1 MLHTAKNYNTIMNN
15 DNPMLNRRKQPARAK
30 TLDKSRFQTEEK
42 KSISEESFT
51 SSEDDTESHIAE
63 IPKLKIQID
72 EMSNEDLNFKTSFSN
87 HADDNLRVP
96 LKVMASLSKRNPMN
110 VRSTAQENVVT
121 IDNQEYSMPFE
132 FTAEEIKEAFDT
144 LDINKNEYITS
155 SELTLFL
162 DILGISATEE
172 DVDEM
177 IRIADKQ
184 GLGKVFYDEFLEL
197 GKGKLLSPIGVAYP
211 PSIPLLERRNQKITP
226 YSKDAFDQ
234 LERVKPVESKFAFMK
249 DKPRDMKDVS
259 KPKKTHNIVA
269 SANNVPKET
278 RISHLK
284 RFYESAMF
292 KFPPLLEKYKANKNL
307 NAYIL
312 DYNSF
317 VDFFSIGD
325 KKIAKGLFS
334 LLLWPNTKFLDLREL
349 LVNWVAMQNWSAVNK
364 AYIAYHVIDL
374 EEKGTIDFEGF
385 MDIVVWLNIVCDR
398 VKKERIVKKI
408 WEKFRINLEESIDL
422 GFYEKI
428 IQNFSEVLFPDIN
441 SDENEKKV
449 N

>member
-1 MLHTAKNYNTIMNN
+1 MNIESN
-15 DNPMLNRRKQPARAK
+15 LVNKRKQPTRAK
-30 TLDKSRFQTEEK
+30 TLDKSRFHTEDQ

-51 SSEDDTESHIAE
+51 SSDDGSESKIGE
-63 IPKLKIQID
+63 IPKLRLKID
-72 EMSNEDLNFKTSFSN
+72 EISHEDENLQSSFSN
-87 HADDNLRVP
+87 QFDENQNIPIKLPQPHSQRHPQNI
-96 LKVMASLSKRNPMN
+96 
-110 VRSTAQENVVT
+110 RSTAQENVVT
-121 IDNQEYSMPFE
+121 IDNHEHTMAFE

-155 SELTLFL
+155 AELTLFL
-162 DILGISATEE
+162 DILGIGAKEE
-172 DVDEM
+172 EIDEM
-177 IRIADKQ
+177 IRMADKQ

-211 PSIPLLERRNQKITP
+211 PSIPLLERRNKKITP
-226 YSKDAFDQ
+226 YSKDAFEQ
-234 LERVKPVESKFAFMK
+234 LDTLKPHEGKLAFLK
-249 DKPRDMKDVS
+249 DKPKDIKETS
-259 KPKKTHNIVA
+259 KPKRTQNIIT
-269 SANNVPKET
+269 SSNSISRET
-278 RISHLK
+278 RIQHLK
-284 RFYESAMF
+284 RFYESVMF

-307 NAYIL
+307 GAFIL
-312 DYNSF
+312 EYNSF
-317 VDFFSIGD
+317 VEFFSIDD
-325 KKIAKGLFS
+325 KKLAKSLFS

-408 WEKFRINLEESIDL
+408 WEKFKINLEESIDL

-428 IQNFSEVLFPDIN
+428 VQNFSEVLFPDFN
-441 SDENEKKV
+441 NEEADKKEKT
-449 N
+449 NN